1 MREKDR
7 TGIGLL
13 NEQPLHGA
21 LKAWYAQPGARFE
34 VQIDGFVI
42 DIVQGDL
49 VVEIQTGNFSAVKE
63 KINALVRRH
72 ALRLVYPVARD
83 KWLLKLPKE
92 EGGVT
97 KRRKSPKRGRVE
109 EVFKELV
116 SFPELMRS
124 ANFSLEVLL
133 TEEEE
138 VRRHDPARRWRNR
151 GWVTVERRLL
161 DVVGRRL
168 FEQPED
174 IVAILPAGLPERFTT
189 MDMARAMGEPRWLAQ
204 KTAYCLRKMGA
215 IVEVGKQGRSKLY
228 ALGEQPPALCRPPA
242 ILSDAPP
249 TTVNSRSSGAFSDD
263 GW

>member
-1 MREKDR
+1 MSSESRDEPTD
-7 TGIGLL
+7 IGLL
-13 NEQPLHGA
+13 NEQPLHA
-21 LKAWYAQPGARFE
+21 DLKTWYAQPGARFE

-49 VVEIQTGNFSAVKE
+49 LVEIQTGNFSAVKE

-72 ALRLVYPVARD
+72 ALRLVYPIARE
-83 KWLLKLPKE
+83 KWLLKLPRE
-92 EGGVT
+92 EGGET

-133 TEEEE
+133 IQEEE

-161 DVVGRRL
+161 DVVDRRL

-174 IVAILPAGLPERFTT
+174 IVAILPAGLPQRFTT
-189 MDMARAMGEPRWLAQ
+189 ADMARAMGGPRWLAQ

-215 IVEVGKQGRSKLY
+215 IVEVGKRGRSKLY
-228 ALGEQPPALCRPPA
+228 ALGE
-242 ILSDAPP
+242 
-249 TTVNSRSSGAFSDD
+249 
-263 GW
+263 